1 MYIESKVKI
10 YLFFLKEIERINEM
24 YITSKEI
31 FNKMTENVLCEYLV
45 IHDTMAIFNKC

>member
-1 MYIESKVKI
+1 MYVYRKESSNIGIEK
-10 YLFFLKEIERINEM
+10 INEM

-31 FNKMTENVLCEYLV
+31 CNKMTENVLCEYLV